1 MYFSL
6 KGKKV
11 LSLHSHC
18 KYISDGYFVGF
29 RTLCDTVEVFELSPK
44 TNLFTGCGHIN
55 YVDFSMLIT
64 LMSGRG
70 DPMERKH

>member
-1 MYFSL
+1 MYFIL
-6 KGKKV
+6 KGKTV
-11 LSLHSHC
+11 IYLHSHC
-18 KYISDGYFVGF
+18 KYISNGHLARF

-64 LMSGRG
+64 WMSGRG
-70 DPMERKH
+70 DPMKINH